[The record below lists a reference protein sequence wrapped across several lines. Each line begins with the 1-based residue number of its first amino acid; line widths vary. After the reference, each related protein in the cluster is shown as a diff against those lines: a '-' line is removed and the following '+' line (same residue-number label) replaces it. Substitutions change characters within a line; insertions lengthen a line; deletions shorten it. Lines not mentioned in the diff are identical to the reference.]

1 MKESRDAEEI
11 LLAWS
16 GGKESALS
24 FYRIK
29 KLKEY
34 EIVALITTLTK
45 EYERI
50 SMHGVRLSLLEKQAE
65 SLGCGLERVYISKN
79 ASNEE
84 YDEKMKIVLKRYKGR
99 GIKSVAFGDIFLED
113 VRRYREENL
122 SKIGMKGLFPLWGEN
137 TFKLAK
143 EFIECGFKAIVTSVD
158 SSFLDSSFVGRKY
171 DFQFLADLPS
181 KVDPCGENG
190 EFHSFVYDG
199 PIFRKRVNFEVG
211 EVVKRDGFF
220 FCDLLPDFS

>member
-1 MKESRDAEEI
+1 MIREEI
-11 LLAWS
+11 LMSWS

-29 KLKEY
+29 TQRFRTVTL
-34 EIVALITTLTK
+34 LTTLTK

-50 SMHGVRLSLLEKQAE
+50 SMHGVRLNLLEKQAE
-65 SLGCGLERVYISKN
+65 SLGCRLEKVYISKN

-84 YDEKMKIVLKRYKGR
+84 YEEKMEAALRKYMRR
-99 GIKSVAFGDIFLED
+99 GVRSVAFGDIFLED

-122 SKIGMKGLFPLWGEN
+122 SRLGMKALFPLWGEN
-137 TFKLAK
+137 TLKLAE
-143 EFIECGFKAIVTSVD
+143 EFIEHGFKAIVTSVD

-171 DFQFLADLPS
+171 DYQFLEDLPS
-181 KVDPCGENG
+181 KVDPCGERG

-199 PIFRKRVNFEVG
+199 PIFRKRIDFRVG

-220 FCDLLPDFS
+220 FCDLLSDFS